1 MEYVNKEDKMKKI
14 SVLLLVCLLCLG
26 LTACKSSE
34 TIDPLT
40 WAIENGYVKAS
51 DYNLDPVDGITSA
64 TVTGE
69 GGLNFGT
76 VEWPEELKE
85 KAVREY
91 LKGDASPLFESG
103 YNSRNMMQIATAYNN
118 RPIIGSVEF
127 ALNDDFS
134 FTAGSEKNTEKLNA
148 MMINDSV
155 ALYWTRQFRDEDN
168 MPSYFYSYGV
178 EVQGRVVFYDWN
190 SDGEELAQAI
200 KDVRNYFKT
209 MGMQYG
215 KYFNESA
222 EGYLD
227 DQALVEKMQSS
238 GTVYYKVVPDKI
250 VITSP
255 YMLFMM
261 NNQGNIQIINTSTGK
276 WEDYPFVSNELL
288 AEMMKTVNAVYPTS
302 PLMNGLQLSAMLKQ
316 MGVEAPA
323 DGLKTQATI
332 YFN

>member
-1 MEYVNKEDKMKKI
+1 MKKNI
-14 SVLLLVCLLCLG
+14 VLFLCLLCISLSG
-26 LTACKSSE
+26 CKQSE
-34 TIDPLT
+34 TIDPEK
-40 WAIENGYVKAS
+40 WASENGYVKAS
-51 DYNLDPVDGITSA
+51 DYNLDTVDEITSA
-64 TVTGE
+64 TSTGV

-76 VEWPEELKE
+76 VEWSEELKAA
-85 KAVREY
+85 AVKEY
-91 LKGDASPLFESG
+91 LKGDESQLFESG
-103 YNSRNMMQIATAYNN
+103 YNMRNMMQIATSYNN

-127 ALNDDFS
+127 VMNDDFS

-148 MMINDSV
+148 MMLNDNV

-178 EVQGRVVFYDWN
+178 EVQGKAVFYDWN
-190 SDGEELAQAI
+190 SEGEELDNAI
-200 KDVRNYFKT
+200 KDVRNYFRS

-215 KYFNESA
+215 KYFNESV

-227 DQALVEKMQSS
+227 DAALVEKMQNS
-238 GTVYYKVVPDKI
+238 GTVYYKVIPDKI
-250 VITSP
+250 IITSP

-261 NNQGNIQIINTSTGK
+261 NNQGKIQIINTNNGQ
-276 WEDYPFVSNELL
+276 WEDYPFVSEELL
-288 AEMMKTVNAVYPTS
+288 NMMMKTVNETYPES

-332 YFN
+332 SFTN

>member
-1 MEYVNKEDKMKKI
+1 MKKI
-14 SVLLLVCLLCLG
+14 SVLLLTILLCLG
-26 LTACKSSE
+26 LTACKG
-34 TIDPLT
+34 TKQIDPLA
-40 WAIENGYVKAS
+40 WANENGYVKAS

-64 TVTGE
+64 TITGE

-85 KAVREY
+85 MAVKEY
-91 LKGDASPLFESG
+91 LKGDASSLYENG
-103 YNSRNMMQIATAYNN
+103 YNSRNMMQIATSYNN

-127 ALNDDFS
+127 VLNDDFS

-148 MMINDSV
+148 MMVNDAV

-178 EVQGRVVFYDWN
+178 EVQGHVVFYDWN
-190 SDGEELAQAI
+190 SEGDELANAI
-200 KDVRNYFKT
+200 KDVRNYYKS

-215 KYFNESA
+215 KYFNESV

-227 DQALVEKMQSS
+227 DAALVEKMQSS

-250 VITSP
+250 IITSP

-261 NNQGNIQIINTSTGK
+261 NNQGKLQVINTGTGQ
-276 WEDYPFVSNELL
+276 WVDYPFVSDELL
-288 AEMMKTVNAVYPTS
+288 SAMMKTVNEVYPTT
-302 PLMNGLQLSAMLKQ
+302 PLMNGLQLAAMLKQ
-316 MGVEAPA
+316 MGLEVPA